1 MPDAEMPDAEM
12 EAESRATDRLTL
24 FSDAVVAIAITLLA
38 IDLPVPEG
46 GTVPL
51 FWESVRHNGGHYA
64 AFLISFFAI
73 AAAWRD
79 HHDIFKYV
87 RRVDSRLRTL
97 NTFWLLMIVLN
108 PFATKLLTAPGHPDL
123 QTHALRFG
131 FYALLQVLE
140 SATVFVMLAHIL
152 SHGLAPR
159 TPRTMAI
166 DIARQSFNLILGF
179 GLSIPLF
186 FVTTNAWI
194 LWIVVPLVVSR
205 WRHIHRRRR
214 NREAAPGRGD
224 TGHGVTGHG
233 DTGHGDTGH
242 GVTGP
247 GDSAPG

>member
-1 MPDAEMPDAEM
+1 MWHRRGSGDNRRVPDAEMPDAEMPDAEM

-123 QTHALRFG
+123 QTRPTPCG
-131 FYALLQVLE
+131 
-140 SATVFVMLAHIL
+140 SASTRCCRCW
-152 SHGLAPR
+152 SPR
-159 TPRTMAI
+159 RCSSCWRTSSRTGWRLVPRA
-166 DIARQSFNLILGF
+166 
-179 GLSIPLF
+179 
-186 FVTTNAWI
+186 
-194 LWIVVPLVVSR
+194 R
-205 WRHIHRRRR
+205 WRSIS
-214 NREAAPGRGD
+214 PGSPS
-224 TGHGVTGHG
+224 T
-233 DTGHGDTGH
+233 
-242 GVTGP
+242 
-247 GDSAPG
+247 